1 LVFGFLILCDR
12 VAPSLECLLHQFAL
26 SVPLSQLLA
35 GLYAS
40 GILGFTRVNRL
51 FGFLGRN
58 FGALGELLLELR
70 DLLSQLEVLR
80 DKKLD
85 EVVVGVHF
93 CAWKLRAFLL
103 FPFGQALGS
112 FGFCYFTSFRK
123 SIFSVGGQI
132 ANSNR
137 TWALA
142 DKEPFRSSLERAY

>member
-1 LVFGFLILCDR
+1 VSWVL
-12 VAPSLECLLHQFAL
+12 
-26 SVPLSQLLA
+26 
-35 GLYAS
+35 GLGGVS
-40 GILGFTRVNRL
+40 RCL

-58 FGALGELLLELR
+58 FTLGELLLELR